1 MKTLKMKFKKALSFM
16 LTAAIVI
23 GMFPMSIRAQV
34 ISSGED
40 VMTVDEVVTTED
52 IIIEADEA
60 ENVSVSREDA
70 PDDEIIEVPDEDI
83 ISEDNIVK
91 VPDGDIIS
99 ENNIAVVSDENIIS
113 EDKISDTREIYP
125 VYTTGSGS
133 NVAEVI
139 DGDNTTGYSDFNAA
153 VEAWNNAGSGATLRL
168 LENIETGSAISVIG
182 GNLKLDLNDHGIM
195 YTGDAKASVITISNG
210 NALEIND
217 SCLNDKTVRYIT
229 LTHHRGSE
237 VSDKPGNDRIK
248 IRGGYI
254 TGGSGDIG
262 AGVSNAGTLTLNGG
276 VICGN
281 RSKTGGGVCNTSSGS
296 KLKMNGGVIYKNHAE
311 GSGGGICNGGDL
323 VLNEGRIS
331 GNTAT
336 GSGGGIYNARFFTM
350 NGGEIS
356 GNKNKINDIDH
367 REISDGNCVYNLD
380 GGTVSFGTYGKV
392 YTGLD
397 ESHRSLVSVEEAVR
411 RINQGAYLKSYYLA
425 CVIKKTGETTYYE
438 NLQKATNA
446 WVMAGDGATLKLLDN
461 IEHGFIQVLDTSGQR
476 ILDLNDHGILITGEN
491 SIGFR
496 EGSDILITDNCG
508 IETTRY
514 ITLTDGRGSAFD
526 VSRPASGKEGEDYLE
541 VNGGY
546 ITGGASVL
554 GIYTDSKVTM
564 NRGTICGSRS
574 TSIGGGVYS
583 GGTFTMNGGEIYGNS
598 TDGYGGGI
606 YNLRMVIMNGGRIY
620 GNTATQGSNAIYNP
634 PGRTVEF
641 GGDVYAGAATDGSDA
656 VKVNAANALND
667 INSYGYIEIRPATV
681 HDFSYTVRG
690 ATITAKCSDPEC
702 DLPGKTA
709 SITINAPVDLVYD
722 GTAKKA
728 TISGDTSVLD
738 APEIKYM
745 QGTRELDAAPV
756 NAGTY
761 NASMSLGGATA
772 KVTYTIDKK
781 PVTITGLG
789 VNDKKYDGNTN
800 AAVKGT
806 ASIEGLV
813 ISDIGKVSVNGGTAA
828 FSDANAGKDKTVT
841 FSGYSLTGEAAGNY
855 SLSGQPASVKAEIK
869 KADAKAIEDVIINLP
884 YTSKGIS
891 ASAAGKMPSDAGTL
905 TYKAGIAS
913 IQKAGGSSIAVSGF
927 TVGTKGEV
935 TAAISNGTTG
945 DMITLPVTISSTNY
959 EDSVVRVVV
968 TLQAK
973 DTVDVTI
980 KESSPVE
987 KTYGDSDFSLS
998 ASVDPKTEKGTW
1010 TWFSSNE
1017 KVATVTDKGV
1027 VTIKG
1032 AGDTQV
1038 TAIYESDNVYGEKSI
1053 LLKIARK
1060 NVTITGVTVEG
1071 SKVYD
1076 GKKTCKIVN
1085 AGIVNGAVAGDDVSV
1100 AAGTAEYDNKN
1111 AGPHAVSFKG
1121 FSLTGEKAGNYILSS
1136 QPASLSATI
1145 APREVPAS
1153 VTPAG
1158 RTYEK
1163 GNIEVAINEGTI
1175 SDVIMGD
1182 DVLLD
1187 ISGGVGTME
1196 DANAGKDKPVT
1207 ITGLTLSG
1215 ADAGNY
1221 RLIPPEGGVVTISPA
1236 VWKGSSSTE
1245 VTKTYRYTDDS
1256 SETYDMKALL
1266 PDDCGSVTYEAP
1278 TISGGVAYDKAPSI
1292 EDGKLTYVLKKSGTD
1307 AEGTITVKVIT
1318 QNYDTAFT
1326 LKVNIKLRS
1335 VALYEKAAGGY
1346 VICNTKELT
1355 EGMSFTLVPMF
1366 VDGSVVNRRVVWV
1379 STNPAIASVTQDGK
1393 VTARAAGSTTI
1404 RIISEEDP
1412 GSITGCDVIVA
1423 QQTAS
1428 VTLDKGKVSLGTGES
1443 VMINAR
1449 VLPFDACQ
1457 EVIWSVSDTSV
1468 AILWDEAKGI
1478 EPDGIVNGKGKVY
1491 DIKGVRSVTVK
1502 AVGTGKAKVTVS
1514 ATDGSGKK
1522 AVCSLDVGKPVP
1534 DFTVAGKENKTE
1546 LKAGNTLEFKV
1557 NWGDKKLTP
1566 KNTGII
1572 WSVTGVN
1579 NEDVSHIACISAK
1592 GILTG
1597 ITQGYVRV
1605 MAVSVANPARKAY
1618 VDVRVTAPDKAKGAQ
1633 VTGIE
1638 FTNKTALDS
1647 GVLKT
1652 GKSYPVKVRLTL
1664 SGKGSAAGNAVAW
1677 YSSDE
1682 SVAAVTQKGV
1692 IKAVAPGTAVI
1703 TAVIRD
1709 TLNVS
1714 TATIRDSVT
1723 VTVCSD
1729 IKSVKADKNKLT
1741 LGTEEGSVYGRVSIV
1756 EVNPVNATNTA
1767 IEWKSNNGNVML
1779 AALPSGYDP
1788 SDDTVKDRYMDAT
1801 GSGLTGTKKAK
1812 GNGVTVGKD
1821 QYLAVMAMKPGVTN
1835 LTGITMDGSNKKI
1848 TCKVTVRGEVTLLKL
1863 KESEGKKGV
1872 NNVTLSDNVLQPGET
1887 VYTGNMKAGSNMTLT
1902 PLVDINNISASSTD
1916 KAEKAVYKAYRK
1928 YTDTSVS
1935 YRSSD
1940 TSVLTVDNK
1949 GKISVKKEAAGKSAA
1964 VYVVSADG
1972 RYKAMIT
1979 ITVL

>member
-1 MKTLKMKFKKALSFM
+1 MKTLKMRVRKALSFM

-23 GMFPMSIRAQV
+23 GMFPMSIGAQV

-40 VMTVDEVVTTED
+40 VMTVDEVVTTEED
-52 IIIEADEA
+52 IIFEADEA

-70 PDDEIIEVPDEDI
+70 PDDEIIEVSDEDI

-91 VPDGDIIS
+91 VPDGNIIS
-99 ENNIAVVSDENIIS
+99 EDNIVVVSDENIIS
-113 EDKISDTREIYP
+113 EDKISDTREIHP
-125 VYTTGSGS
+125 VYATGSGS

-153 VEAWNNAGSGATLRL
+153 VEAWNNAGEGAILKL
-168 LENIETGSAISVIG
+168 LENIETRSTISVTG

-229 LTHHRGSE
+229 ITNYRGNYRGTE
-237 VSDKPGNDRIK
+237 VSAEPGEDRIK
-248 IRGGYI
+248 VRGGYI
-254 TGGSGDIG
+254 TGGYASTG
-262 AGVSNAGTLTLNGG
+262 AGVNNDGTFTLNGG

-281 RSKTGGGVCNTSSGS
+281 IAVNEGGGIYNGIY
-296 KLKMNGGVIYKNHAE
+296 KNFIMNGGCIYKNFAAH
-311 GSGGGICNGGDL
+311 GGGICNHGEFTF
-323 VLNEGRIS
+323 NEGRIS
-331 GNTAT
+331 GNTAN
-336 GSGGGIYNARFFTM
+336 SIGGGIYNVNNITM

-356 GNKNKINDIDH
+356 GNIVNDPTQPN
-367 REISDGNCVYNLD
+367 GFGVYNLD
-380 GGTVSFGTYGKV
+380 SGTVAFGKNGYV
-392 YTGLD
+392 YMGRD
-397 ESHRSLVSVEEAVR
+397 ESHRAKQTVEYAMEYLHSDQYIKCIYEAC
-411 RINQGAYLKSYYLA
+411 I
-425 CVIKKTGETTYYE
+425 IKKTGEIVYD
-438 NLQKATNA
+438 NSFLSAVAKWKN
-446 WVMAGDGATLKLLDN
+446 AGDGATLKLLDN
-461 IEHGFIQVLDTSGQR
+461 VNSAVIDLNCSGQR
-476 ILDLNDHGILITGEN
+476 ILDLNGYGIMMQQNCCFQIQN
-491 SIGFR
+491 SSFIF
-496 EGSDILITDNCG
+496 TDNCG

-526 VSRPASGKEGEDYLE
+526 VSKPASGKEGEDYME

-546 ITGGASVL
+546 ITGGASL
-554 GIYTDSKVTM
+554 FNIFSGCSVTM
-564 NRGTICGSRS
+564 NGGNICGNRS
-574 TSIGGGVYS
+574 ISDGAGIWSS
-583 GGTFTMNGGEIYGNS
+583 GPFIMNGGEIYGNS
-598 TDGYGGGI
+598 ADGFGGGI
-606 YNLRMVIMNGGRIY
+606 YNARKVTMNGGRIY
-620 GNTATQGSNAIYNP
+620 GNTAAKGGNAIYNL

-656 VKVNAANALND
+656 VKLDAVPEIND
-667 INSYGYIEIRPATV
+667 INSYGYIEVKPGTAPV
-681 HDFSYTVRG
+681 HNFTYTVRG

-756 NAGTY
+756 NSGTY

-800 AAVKGT
+800 AAVKGE
-806 ASIEGLV
+806 ALIDGLV
-813 ISDIGKVSVNGGTAA
+813 NSDIGKVSVNGGTAA

-1032 AGDTQV
+1032 AGDTQI

-1100 AAGTAEYDNKN
+1100 VAGTAEYDNKN

-1221 RLIPPEGGVVTISPA
+1221 RLIPPERGVVTISPA

-1491 DIKGVRSVTVK
+1491 DIKGARSVTVK

-1638 FTNKTALDS
+1638 FTNKTALGS
-1647 GVLKT
+1647 NVLKS
-1652 GKSYPVKVRLTL
+1652 GKSYPVNVRLTL
-1664 SGKGSAAGNAVAW
+1664 LGKGSAAGNAVAW

-1812 GNGVTVGKD
+1812 GNGVTVDKD

-1916 KAEKAVYKAYRK
+1916 KAEKAAYKAYRK